1 MYEVARRTKIT
12 FGDNHGVISDSEEF
26 DFDMDDIARI
36 REEMKTLIQNL
47 SRLYTPW
54 KAEEVRKEKEEKAAR
69 KAAKMAAAS
78 RKTSGGVTETSASGS
93 VIDGPAG
100 SVSQINETSN
110 EEPPV
115 ASGQPDVSTTE
126 EAGTNP
132 GAGSIASMGTENDS
146 KPDSDRR
153 MSESAEKSQ
162 NPLSSATESSGLVAT
177 ENSLSEIANCA
188 DALLAP
194 SIDETKGS
202 PSLAGTVKS
211 IDIGR
216 PGRNLGRID
225 EDRPNDGVTLPALD
239 SPGSMR
245 AANLSVSAEPEKG
258 CAAEFRVAD
267 EAGPRSCRADES
279 PSDPE
284 REQQDTPD
292 QVDDDGVHG
301 ADDAK
306 PRSRCVRNN
315 DDGGEDGERDV
326 RGDNAAKLTISRE
339 ESNVEGVEQCG
350 TSVTTEDAR
359 DDLYPTDATPLY
371 SKSDDLVDAKV

>member
-1 MYEVARRTKIT
+1 
-12 FGDNHGVISDSEEF
+12 
-26 DFDMDDIARI
+26 
-36 REEMKTLIQNL
+36 
-47 SRLYTPW
+47 
-54 KAEEVRKEKEEKAAR
+54 
-69 KAAKMAAAS
+69 MAAAS